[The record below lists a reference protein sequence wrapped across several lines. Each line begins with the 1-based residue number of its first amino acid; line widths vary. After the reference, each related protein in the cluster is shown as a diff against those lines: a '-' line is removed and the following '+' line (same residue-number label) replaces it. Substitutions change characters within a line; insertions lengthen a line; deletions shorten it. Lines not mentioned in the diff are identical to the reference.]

1 MKYIYNGIYREFR
14 GYVFTEGKPVEI
26 TDRGTLELIK
36 HEPDFKEC
44 HDEEIEERQD
54 PTEAVL
60 HEISTSVINEEFA
73 TPHSVTKDLMQHSTK
88 PKFNR
93 SEWMKKMHAEGRM
106 RKK

>member
-44 HDEEIEERQD
+44 HDEEIEERQVET
-54 PTEAVL
+54 PTPILE
-60 HEISTSVINEEFA
+60 
-73 TPHSVTKDLMQHSTK
+73 KQ
-88 PKFNR
+88 KFNR